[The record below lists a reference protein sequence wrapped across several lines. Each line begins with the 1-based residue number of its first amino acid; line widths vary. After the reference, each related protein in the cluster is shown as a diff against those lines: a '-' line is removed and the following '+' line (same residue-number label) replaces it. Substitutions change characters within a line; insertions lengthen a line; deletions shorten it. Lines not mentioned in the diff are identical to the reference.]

1 MKTLLIGLGNPILGD
16 DGVGWRVVEAIS
28 TLAKRLSPI
37 EVDQLSLGGLSLMER
52 MIGYEQVI
60 LIDALVTGENPPGY
74 VSSFTL
80 DQLSEQP
87 CGHTSAAHDTSL
99 QVALRVGKQMG
110 APLPEPQNILIV
122 GIEILPSYEF
132 SEQLSR
138 PVCAAIPEA
147 ARQVFTFLGGIYD
160 FS

>member
-1 MKTLLIGLGNPILGD
+1 MKTLIIGLGNPILGD
-16 DGVGWRVVEAIS
+16 DGVGWRVVDAIS
-28 TLAKRLSPI
+28 TPAKRLSPI

-60 LIDALVTGENPPGY
+60 LIDSLVTGQNPPGY
-74 VSSFTL
+74 VSAFTL
-80 DQLSEQP
+80 DQFSEHN

-110 APLPEPQNILIV
+110 ADLPDPKNILIIA
-122 GIEILPSYEF
+122 IEILPNYEF
-132 SEQLSR
+132 SEHLSK
-138 PVCAAIPEA
+138 PVMAAIPEA
-147 ARQVFTFLGGIYD
+147 AKQVFTFLGGKYD